1 MKNVNADIDRMRDFV
16 TDLKRH
22 KEAINIKNR
31 DIILKLRNLNSYWK
45 DKAYESFKE
54 SFNKELSILNKK
66 NEEFID
72 IKMKEIEDRARDLED
87 FLNKMNRR

>member
-45 DKAYESFKE
+45 DKSYESFKE

>member
-31 DIILKLRNLNSYWK
+31 DIINKLRNLNSYWK

>member
-1 MKNVNADIDRMRDFV
+1 MKNVNADIDKMRDFI

-31 DIILKLRNLNSYWK
+31 DIVNKLRTLNYHWK

-54 SFNKELSILNKK
+54 SFNKDLSILNKK
-66 NEEFID
+66 TEEFID
-72 IKMKEIEDRARDLED
+72 IKMKEIEDRARELEEWMIRM
-87 FLNKMNRR
+87 KRR

>member
-54 SFNKELSILNKK
+54 
-66 NEEFID
+66 
-72 IKMKEIEDRARDLED
+72 IEDRARDLED

>member
-54 SFNKELSILNKK
+54 SFNKELGMLIKK
-66 NEEFID
+66 NDEFID

>member
-31 DIILKLRNLNSYWK
+31 DIILKLKNLNSYWK

-54 SFNKELSILNKK
+54 SFIKELSILNKK

>member
-66 NEEFID
+66 NEEFVD
-72 IKMKEIEDRARDLED
+72 IKMKEIEDRARELED

>member
-1 MKNVNADIDRMRDFV
+1 MKNVNADIDKMRDFV

>member
-1 MKNVNADIDRMRDFV
+1 MKNVNADIDKMRGFV

>member
-22 KEAINIKNR
+22 KEAINLKNK
-31 DIILKLRNLNSYWK
+31 DIINKLRNLNSYWK

-66 NEEFID
+66 NEEFVD
-72 IKMKEIEDRARDLED
+72 IKMKEIEDRARELED